1 MSAIWRPRTDEEL
14 SKDVISEVY
23 TSDFTAWS
31 VVYTGDKP
39 SCSPLYRSTDPAG
52 APSFVGI
59 F

>member
-1 MSAIWRPRTDEEL
+1 MSAVWRPGIDEEL

-39 SCSPLYRSTDPAG
+39 SCSALYRSTDPAG
-52 APSFVGI
+52 ALPLLGI